1 MKVQII
7 FPGSGLFSCS
17 AAAATET
24 DVVSETT
31 DAVTTAVGLSSSF
44 CSSAETE
51 AVMDAVSETTVVDVD
66 AKWHFLTSSGGR
78 NRSWF
83 RPLTMLRTTSSLF
96 FPLLFSQIFFLSAGH
111 PALSRS

>member
-31 DAVTTAVGLSSSF
+31 DAVTTAVGLLSSF
-44 CSSAETE
+44 CSSAETD
-51 AVMDAVSETTVVDVD
+51 AVMDAVSETTVVDAD
-66 AKWHFLTSSGGR
+66 AKLHFLTSSGGG
-78 NRSWF
+78 
-83 RPLTMLRTTSSLF
+83 TEAG
-96 FPLLFSQIFFLSAGH
+96 SA
-111 PALSRS
+111 P